1 MKCFKSESG
10 FTMVELIIVVA
21 IMGIIGAVLVPEF
34 SRLSEKA
41 RIATDISSVK
51 AIQRQVDRYK
61 VEFGNYPGNTAE
73 DIMIA
78 LVDKDYIDSMYKTAT
93 NQLKV
98 ETPGAKM
105 IFDASNNRVK
115 LKVTVA
121 QYNLY
126 AGQDEPLEW
135 LTTTE

>member
-21 IMGIIGAVLVPEF
+21 IMGIIGAILVPQF
-34 SRLSEKA
+34 SGTTDKA
-41 RIATDISSVK
+41 RITTDISSVK
-51 AIQRQVDRYK
+51 AVQRQLDRYK
-61 VEFGNYPGNTAE
+61 AEFGNYPGNTAE

-105 IFDASNNRVK
+105 IFDISSNRVK
-115 LKVTVA
+115 LKVTIA

-126 AGQDEPLEW
+126 AGQAEPLEW